1 MSLNVVGIMFF
12 KGKKLLIDKPRKRPT
27 YQMIGGRVEDW
38 ETPFDA
44 AIRECHE
51 ELGDK
56 AVFDPDLIEL
66 VMEFDEIATS
76 DGKTPIHFYVYK
88 YRGLLEGA
96 LSTSDEIEKFMWYGR
111 DDTGDIL
118 SNTLK
123 NEVVPYCIK
132 NDLI

>member
-1 MSLNVVGIMFF
+1 MDVVGTMFF
-12 KGKKLLIDKPRKRPT
+12 KDKKLLIDKPRKRPT
-27 YQMIGGRVEDW
+27 YQMIGGRVEGG

-44 AIRECHE
+44 AIRECCE
-51 ELGDK
+51 ELGSETI
-56 AVFDPDLIEL
+56 FNPELIEL

-76 DGKTPIHFYVYK
+76 DGKTPIHFFVYK
-88 YRGLLEGA
+88 YNGLLEGE
-96 LSTSDEIEKFMWYGR
+96 LTISEEIENFMWYGR
-111 DDTGDIL
+111 NDTRDIL